1 MIKKVIYSLTL
12 LSSMFF
18 IFSSCDDDENTA
30 VNADFTLAVSG
41 QSPNAEVTITNTTTG
56 ASSYMWTFS
65 EGAEMETSTEQNPGT
80 ITVDKTGTFE
90 VTLVASRGNDTETI
104 TKTIEITG
112 EDAIIVY
119 QDIAFARAA
128 ANATYGRFFSTET
141 GLIYKDSEVNA
152 TTGSK
157 IDLAFATLGESV
169 NYFTSPDD
177 EEEDFNIPSAQT
189 TKVVNY
195 TPDFGITSAI
205 FDAATND
212 AFIDD
217 ITISA
222 SDDDSFGTSHPYII
236 LFETESGRK
245 GAIKTKAVNAD
256 RLLVDIKVQKY

>member
-1 MIKKVIYSLTL
+1 MIKKAIYSLTL

-56 ASSYMWTFS
+56 ASNYMWTFS
-65 EGAEMETSTEQNPGT
+65 EGAEIETSSEQNPGP

-90 VTLVASRGNDTETI
+90 VTLVASSGNDTETV

-141 GLIYKDSEVNA
+141 GLIYKDSEVKS
-152 TTGSK
+152 TTG
-157 IDLAFATLGESV
+157 
-169 NYFTSPDD
+169 
-177 EEEDFNIPSAQT
+177 
-189 TKVVNY
+189 
-195 TPDFGITSAI
+195 
-205 FDAATND
+205 
-212 AFIDD
+212 
-217 ITISA
+217 
-222 SDDDSFGTSHPYII
+222 
-236 LFETESGRK
+236 
-245 GAIKTKAVNAD
+245 
-256 RLLVDIKVQKY
+256 